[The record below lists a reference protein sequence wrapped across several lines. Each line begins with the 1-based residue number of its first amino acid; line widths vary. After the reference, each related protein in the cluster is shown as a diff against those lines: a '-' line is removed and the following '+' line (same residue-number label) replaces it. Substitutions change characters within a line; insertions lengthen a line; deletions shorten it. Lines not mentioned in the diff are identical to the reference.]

1 MERRKAPIPSDE
13 EDLAIREAI
22 ASAPDTWEV
31 TDEQWA
37 NMEPGDPF
45 TIRALLARSFKRG
58 KTALTHSLLRFWQ

>member
-22 ASAPDTWEV
+22 ASDPDTWEV

-37 NMEPGDPF
+37 NMVPGDPF
-45 TIRALLARSFKRG
+45 TFRARLARAFKQR
-58 KTALTHSLLRFWQ
+58 KAALTHSLLRFWQ